1 MITAEKVNL
10 LGRMGER
17 FDEILTPGAVDFV
30 IALEAEFGDRRR
42 QLLAERD
49 DRRARLRAG
58 GSLDFLPSTA
68 LIRDDR
74 SWQVARPAPD
84 LVDRRVEITGPPER
98 KMTVNALNSGA
109 QVWMADFED
118 ASCPTWDAMV
128 TGQLNLRDAI
138 EGRLD
143 FTSAEGKRYRVEG
156 QMPAVMVRP
165 RGWHLP
171 EHHVRLDGRS
181 VSASLFDFGL
191 FFFHCANA
199 QIERGSGPYFYL
211 PKLESHQE
219 ARLWN
224 DVFCFAQDE
233 LAIPRGTIRA
243 TVLIETISA
252 AFEMDEILYE
262 LREHSAGLNAGR
274 WDYIFSVIKN
284 FGTRREY
291 VLPDRSRVTMTSP
304 FLRAYSQLLVQTC
317 HRRGAHAIGGMAAFI
332 PSRDP
337 AVNDRAFTA
346 VRADKTRE
354 AGDGFDGS
362 WVAHPGLVSLCRDTF
377 DARLAGRP
385 NQLLELRGDVHV
397 TAADLLA
404 IVDTP
409 GDITLRGVR
418 GNIRIALRYI
428 EAWLGGSGAVTLDN
442 IMEDTA
448 TAEIARAQVW
458 QWLHAGCWMEED
470 EQVTRSLVMGM
481 LDEETER
488 AGAATTNGSRRNWR
502 VARTLL
508 AEMLGGTAFT
518 EALTLPGYDRYIS
531 SRT

>member
-1 MITAEKVNL
+1 MITAQKVDL
-10 LGRMGER
+10 LGHMGER
-17 FDEILTPGAVDFV
+17 FDEILTPAALDFV
-30 IALEAEFGDRRR
+30 ISLEAEFGDRRR

-49 DRRARLRAG
+49 NRRARLRAG

-68 LIRDDR
+68 LIRADR
-74 SWQVARPAPD
+74 SWQVARPPAD

-109 QVWMADFED
+109 HVWMADFED

-128 TGQLNLRDAI
+128 TGQLNLLDAI

-171 EHHVRLDGRS
+171 EHHLRLDGWS
-181 VSASLFDFGL
+181 VSGSLFDFGL

-224 DVFCFAQDE
+224 DVFCFAQDA

-243 TVLIETISA
+243 TVLVETISA

-337 AVNDRAFTA
+337 AINDRAFTA

-362 WVAHPGLVSLCRDTF
+362 
-377 DARLAGRP
+377 
-385 NQLLELRGDVHV
+385 
-397 TAADLLA
+397 
-404 IVDTP
+404 
-409 GDITLRGVR
+409 
-418 GNIRIALRYI
+418 
-428 EAWLGGSGAVTLDN
+428 
-442 IMEDTA
+442 
-448 TAEIARAQVW
+448 
-458 QWLHAGCWMEED
+458 
-470 EQVTRSLVMGM
+470 
-481 LDEETER
+481 
-488 AGAATTNGSRRNWR
+488 
-502 VARTLL
+502 
-508 AEMLGGTAFT
+508 
-518 EALTLPGYDRYIS
+518 
-531 SRT
+531 